1 MKGKASH
8 KMGSLPFL
16 AFGKN
21 RIAFSAIAEKDAN
34 LNRLRRMG
42 VSQQECKYLI
52 EKAAKTLYPA
62 WF

>member
-1 MKGKASH
+1 
-8 KMGSLPFL
+8 MGSLPFL

-42 VSQQECKYLI
+42 VSQQECKDRI